1 MEGRIVSERQ
11 PLEGVGARIGRR
23 ALAIAASLFVL
34 TAGLPLMLGIGVA
47 IKLDSRGPVF
57 FKHRRVGRNRRR
69 TASTSKH
76 DPERRKEH
84 LYGRPFTLYK
94 FRTMFA
100 DAKQRFPDLYAY
112 DYSPEELRTL
122 PIKVLVGR
130 KERARADDGTLDVD
144 DPRVTRLGRWL
155 RKTSLDELPNFVNV
169 LKGDMHVVGPR
180 ADIVE
185 NIRYYPEAHRAKL
198 DVRPGVTGL
207 AQINGRGWLSF
218 LQTNEL
224 DLEYVRHRSL
234 ALDLEILWKTVL
246 VALKGDGAY

>member
-1 MEGRIVSERQ
+1 M
-11 PLEGVGARIGRR
+11 
-23 ALAIAASLFVL
+23 
-34 TAGLPLMLGIGVA
+34 
-47 IKLDSRGPVF
+47 
-57 FKHRRVGRNRRR
+57 
-69 TASTSKH
+69 
-76 DPERRKEH
+76 
-84 LYGRPFTLYK
+84 
-94 FRTMFA
+94 
-100 DAKQRFPDLYAY
+100 
-112 DYSPEELRTL
+112 
-122 PIKVLVGR
+122 
-130 KERARADDGTLDVD
+130 
-144 DPRVTRLGRWL
+144 TRLGRWL

-234 ALDLEILWKTVL
+234 ALDLEILWKTIL